1 MAEAAP
7 PGTTSMAAVL
17 GLSSEQVERALEG
30 IDEVWPA
37 NYNTPTQTVI
47 AGSVAALEQATKQLQ
62 EAGARRVLPLNVS
75 TAFHTPLLAPAA
87 HRLRAA
93 LDKVGWRR
101 PGFPVV
107 TNLAAQPYNDPA
119 EIPEVLEQQLR
130 SPVRWADCVQTLGS
144 LGCDVFVE
152 VGPKRELA
160 PAASALSVAGSSAAA
175 ELALPA

>member
-1 MAEAAP
+1 M
-7 PGTTSMAAVL
+7 
-17 GLSSEQVERALEG
+17 
-30 IDEVWPA
+30 
-37 NYNTPTQTVI
+37 
-47 AGSVAALEQATKQLQ
+47 Q
-62 EAGARRVLPLNVS
+62 EYIE
-75 TAFHTPLLAPAA
+75 
-87 HRLRAA
+87 RLRAQGELLVVEREVDPRFELA
-93 LDKVGWRR
+93 AVTEKVQKTINQPLLFERVAGTR
-101 PGFPVV
+101 FPVV

-152 VGPKRELA
+152 VGPKRALTGMMRELA